1 VSRVVD
7 GRLISRSAV
16 ANLEPPSGGFF
27 FCATQFAMSGFGTFR
42 TCRHSP
48 AMPAHGGKADIRQK
62 AATSEFDPERTSATA
77 TVVGHA
83 LMVGSY
89 DFNGF
94 D

>member
-1 VSRVVD
+1 
-7 GRLISRSAV
+7 
-16 ANLEPPSGGFF
+16 
-27 FCATQFAMSGFGTFR
+27 
-42 TCRHSP
+42 
-48 AMPAHGGKADIRQK
+48 MPAHGGKADIRQK